1 MRPEVATRPAGPE
14 ARTPAPA
21 EPAVAGAPSPAR
33 PSGGGLVVE
42 GLVVYVVF
50 QLLTVVFLPA
60 LRSANESFY
69 DDVLLGF
76 FGPEKHGLAQLL
88 REGFLPVWLDN
99 QYGGEPVL
107 ANLQHAVLYP
117 GNLPF
122 WVLETSTALEVVAAV
137 HVAVAGVFMWAYCR
151 LGLRTGWAGAA
162 LAGLAFGF
170 GAITLQHIIL
180 LNQLQV
186 IAWMPLV
193 VLFGHLALERGRWR
207 WVVLCGV
214 AAGLQ
219 LLAGHPEEWVYTL
232 FALASY
238 GLAWSLAGGLGAW
251 PRRALQ
257 AAGRLGGAMVALGL
271 LFAWQLGPTLVLQR
285 QGWRTAPGFDEQYE
299 LPARLA
305 FNALLPDFGSTL
317 FGENVGFIGLVALG
331 LAGLGVWA
339 GPMWW
344 PSSGCRPDICC
355 WPISR
360 WPRPPPWA
368 PTPCWAATWAG
379 WVPGSARV
387 WGGWPSSGW
396 CSASP
401 RSWGAT
407 ATGSRVAAGGWWRP
421 RLGCWPGWRP
431 ASGPCPG
438 C

>member
-1 MRPEVATRPAGPE
+1 M
-14 ARTPAPA
+14 
-21 EPAVAGAPSPAR
+21 
-33 PSGGGLVVE
+33 
-42 GLVVYVVF
+42 
-50 QLLTVVFLPA
+50 
-60 LRSANESFY
+60 
-69 DDVLLGF
+69 
-76 FGPEKHGLAQLL
+76 
-88 REGFLPVWLDN
+88 
-99 QYGGEPVL
+99 
-107 ANLQHAVLYP
+107 
-117 GNLPF
+117 
-122 WVLETSTALEVVAAV
+122 

-162 LAGLAFGF
+162 LAGLAVRF

-207 WVVLCGV
+207 WVVLTGV

-305 FNALLPDFGSTL
+305 FNALLPDFGTPCSARMW
-317 FGENVGFIGLVALG
+317 ALSAWWRWG
-331 LAGLGVWA
+331 WPVLGCGRARPGWA
-339 GPMWW
+339 G
-344 PSSGCRPDICC
+344 CAC
-355 WPISR
+355 
-360 WPRPPPWA
+360 
-368 PTPCWAATWAG
+368 
-379 WVPGSARV
+379 
-387 WGGWPSSGW
+387 
-396 CSASP
+396 
-401 RSWGAT
+401 
-407 ATGSRVAAGGWWRP
+407 GWWRS
-421 RLGCWPGWRP
+421 RCSGWSWPWATRTRCIG
-431 ASGPCPG
+431 
-438 C
+438 